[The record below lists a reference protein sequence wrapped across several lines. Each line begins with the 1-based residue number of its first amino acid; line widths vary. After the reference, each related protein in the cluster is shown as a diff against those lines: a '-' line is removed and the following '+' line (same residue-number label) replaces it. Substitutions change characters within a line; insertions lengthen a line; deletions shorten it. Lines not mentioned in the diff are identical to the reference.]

1 MSLPE
6 VHDSSVFVGLHI
18 AEHTVGKS
26 CRLVAR
32 RKMSTLKT
40 MKTFIK
46 PMKMFEIC
54 SDHTQI
60 FSTHMETYVEFY
72 VSE

>member
-1 MSLPE
+1 
-6 VHDSSVFVGLHI
+6 
-18 AEHTVGKS
+18 
-26 CRLVAR
+26 
-32 RKMSTLKT
+32 MSTLKT

-72 VSE
+72 VSEQEHINSFLHKECDLYRFECNICNFTSDSRGL